1 MKKFNI
7 YYKNIKKE
15 EQRMNHFNKKQKI
28 IAIILITIIGIGIY
42 CYTDAIENTNEEEI
56 ENVLEVAQTNTT
68 KETEEKNI
76 FVHIAGCVQKEG
88 MLELSSNSRIADA
101 IEKAGGLTQEADL
114 SDINLAYLLEDGMK
128 IYIPNQNERQ
138 ENNEK
143 TKNIPKEEN
152 TPSMQIQDT
161 NTKQDVININTAT
174 QEELDTLPGIGPAT
188 AAKIIAYRKEKGKFN
203 NKEEIKEVSGIGEA
217 KYEKMKEYISTK

>member
-1 MKKFNI
+1 
-7 YYKNIKKE
+7 
-15 EQRMNHFNKKQKI
+15 MNHFNKKQKI

-143 TKNIPKEEN
+143 TEN
-152 TPSMQIQDT
+152 TAKTESTPSMQIQDT
-161 NTKQDVININTAT
+161 NTKQNVININTAT

-217 KYEKMKEYISTK
+217 KYEKMKEYISIK

>member
-15 EQRMNHFNKKQKI
+15 EQSMNHFNKKQKI

-42 CYTDAIENTNEEEI
+42 CYTNAIENTSEEEI

-143 TKNIPKEEN
+143 TENTAKTEN

-188 AAKIIAYRKEKGKFN
+188 ATKIIEYRKEKGKFKQ
-203 NKEEIKEVSGIGEA
+203 KEEIKEVSGIGEA
-217 KYEKMKEYISTK
+217 KYEKIKEYISIK

>member
-1 MKKFNI
+1 
-7 YYKNIKKE
+7 
-15 EQRMNHFNKKQKI
+15 MNHFNKKQKI

-143 TKNIPKEEN
+143 TKNTPKEEN

-217 KYEKMKEYISTK
+217 KYEKMKEYISIK

>member
-15 EQRMNHFNKKQKI
+15 EQSMNHFNKKQKI

-217 KYEKMKEYISTK
+217 KYEKINEYISIK

>member
-1 MKKFNI
+1 
-7 YYKNIKKE
+7 
-15 EQRMNHFNKKQKI
+15 MNDLNKKQKI
-28 IAIILITIIGIGIY
+28 ILIILITIIGIGIY
-42 CYTDAIENTNEEEI
+42 CYTNAIENTSEEEI

-143 TKNIPKEEN
+143 TENTAKTEN

-174 QEELDTLPGIGPAT
+174 QEELDSLPGIGPSTAT
-188 AAKIIAYRKEKGKFN
+188 KILDYRKQNGKF
-203 NKEEIKEVSGIGEA
+203 KAIEEIKEVSGIGES
-217 KYEKMKEYISTK
+217 KYEKIKDQITVK

>member
-1 MKKFNI
+1 
-7 YYKNIKKE
+7 
-15 EQRMNHFNKKQKI
+15 MNDLNKKQKI
-28 IAIILITIIGIGIY
+28 ILIILITIIGIGIY

-56 ENVLEVAQTNTT
+56 ENVLEVEQTNTT

-203 NKEEIKEVSGIGEA
+203 KCRTPTTN
-217 KYEKMKEYISTK
+217 

>member
-1 MKKFNI
+1 
-7 YYKNIKKE
+7 
-15 EQRMNHFNKKQKI
+15 MNYLNKKQKI
-28 IAIILITIIGIGIY
+28 IVIILITIIGIGIY
-42 CYTDAIENTNEEEI
+42 CYTNAIENTSEEEI
-56 ENVLEVAQTNTT
+56 ENVLEIAQDNTT

-88 MLELSSNSRIADA
+88 MLELSANCRIADA

-138 ENNEK
+138 ENNENAENTAK
-143 TKNIPKEEN
+143 AEN

-188 AAKIIAYRKEKGKFN
+188 ATKIIEYRKEKGKFKQ
-203 NKEEIKEVSGIGEA
+203 KEEIKEVSGIGEA
-217 KYEKMKEYISTK
+217 KYEKIKEYISIK

>member
-1 MKKFNI
+1 
-7 YYKNIKKE
+7 
-15 EQRMNHFNKKQKI
+15 MNDLNKKQKI
-28 IAIILITIIGIGIY
+28 ILIILITIIGIGIY
-42 CYTDAIENTNEEEI
+42 CYTNAIENTSEEEI

-143 TKNIPKEEN
+143 TEN
-152 TPSMQIQDT
+152 TAKTESTPSMQIQDT

-188 AAKIIAYRKEKGKFN
+188 AAKIIAYREEKGKFN

-217 KYEKMKEYISTK
+217 KYEKIKEYISIK

>member
-1 MKKFNI
+1 
-7 YYKNIKKE
+7 
-15 EQRMNHFNKKQKI
+15 MNDLNKKQKI
-28 IAIILITIIGIGIY
+28 ILIILITIIGIGIY
-42 CYTDAIENTNEEEI
+42 CYTNAIENTSEEEI

-143 TKNIPKEEN
+143 TENTAKTEN

-161 NTKQDVININTAT
+161 STKQDVININTAT
-174 QEELDTLPGIGPAT
+174 QEELDTLPGIGSAT
-188 AAKIIAYRKEKGKFN
+188 ATKIIEYRKEKGKFKQ
-203 NKEEIKEVSGIGEA
+203 KEEIKEVSGIGEA
-217 KYEKMKEYISTK
+217 KYEKIKEYISIK

>member
-1 MKKFNI
+1 
-7 YYKNIKKE
+7 
-15 EQRMNHFNKKQKI
+15 MNYLNKKQKI
-28 IAIILITIIGIGIY
+28 IVIILITIIGIGIY
-42 CYTDAIENTNEEEI
+42 CYTNAIENTSEEEI

-88 MLELSSNSRIADA
+88 MLELSANCRIADA

-143 TKNIPKEEN
+143 TEN
-152 TPSMQIQDT
+152 TAKTESTPSMQIQDT
-161 NTKQDVININTAT
+161 NTKQNVININTAT

>member
-1 MKKFNI
+1 
-7 YYKNIKKE
+7 
-15 EQRMNHFNKKQKI
+15 MNHFNKKQKI

-42 CYTDAIENTNEEEI
+42 CYTDAIENTSEEEI

-143 TKNIPKEEN
+143 TEDTAKTEN

-188 AAKIIAYRKEKGKFN
+188 ATKIIEYRKEKGKFKQ
-203 NKEEIKEVSGIGEA
+203 KEEIKEVSGIGEA
-217 KYEKMKEYISTK
+217 KYEKIKEYISIK

>member
-15 EQRMNHFNKKQKI
+15 EQSMNHFNKKQKI

-143 TKNIPKEEN
+143 TEDTAKTEN

-217 KYEKMKEYISTK
+217 KYEKIKEYISIK

>member
-1 MKKFNI
+1 
-7 YYKNIKKE
+7 
-15 EQRMNHFNKKQKI
+15 MNHFNKKQKI

-174 QEELDTLPGIGPAT
+174 QEELDTLPGIGPAI

-217 KYEKMKEYISTK
+217 KYEKIKEYISIK

>member
-1 MKKFNI
+1 
-7 YYKNIKKE
+7 
-15 EQRMNHFNKKQKI
+15 MNYLNKKQKI
-28 IAIILITIIGIGIY
+28 IVIILITIIGIGIY
-42 CYTDAIENTNEEEI
+42 CYTNAIENTSEEEI
-56 ENVLEVAQTNTT
+56 ENVLEIAQDNTT

>member
-1 MKKFNI
+1 
-7 YYKNIKKE
+7 
-15 EQRMNHFNKKQKI
+15 MNHFNKKQKI

-56 ENVLEVAQTNTT
+56 ENILEVAQTNTT

-143 TKNIPKEEN
+143 TEN
-152 TPSMQIQDT
+152 TAKTESTPSMQIQDT

-188 AAKIIAYRKEKGKFN
+188 AAKIIAYREEKGKFKQ
-203 NKEEIKEVSGIGEA
+203 KEEIKEVSGIGEA

>member
-1 MKKFNI
+1 
-7 YYKNIKKE
+7 
-15 EQRMNHFNKKQKI
+15 MNYLNKKQKI
-28 IAIILITIIGIGIY
+28 IIIILITIIGIGIY
-42 CYTDAIENTNEEEI
+42 CYTNAIENTSEEEI
-56 ENVLEVAQTNTT
+56 ENVLEIAQDNTT

-88 MLELSSNSRIADA
+88 MLELSANCRIADA

-138 ENNEK
+138 ENNENAENTAK
-143 TKNIPKEEN
+143 AEN

-188 AAKIIAYRKEKGKFN
+188 ATKIIEYRKEKGKFKQ
-203 NKEEIKEVSGIGEA
+203 KEEIKEVSGIGEA
-217 KYEKMKEYISTK
+217 KYEKIKEYISIK

>member
-1 MKKFNI
+1 
-7 YYKNIKKE
+7 
-15 EQRMNHFNKKQKI
+15 MNHFNKKQKI

-143 TKNIPKEEN
+143 TENTAKTEN

-188 AAKIIAYRKEKGKFN
+188 ATKIIEYRKEKGKFKQ
-203 NKEEIKEVSGIGEA
+203 KEEIKEVSGIGEA
-217 KYEKMKEYISTK
+217 KYEKIKEYISIK

>member
-1 MKKFNI
+1 
-7 YYKNIKKE
+7 
-15 EQRMNHFNKKQKI
+15 MNHFNKKQKI

-143 TKNIPKEEN
+143 TEDTAKTEN

-217 KYEKMKEYISTK
+217 KYEKIKEYISIK

>member
-1 MKKFNI
+1 
-7 YYKNIKKE
+7 
-15 EQRMNHFNKKQKI
+15 MNHFNKKQKI
-28 IAIILITIIGIGIY
+28 IAIILITINGIEIY

-143 TKNIPKEEN
+143 TEDTAKTEN

-217 KYEKMKEYISTK
+217 KYEKIKEYISIK

>member
-1 MKKFNI
+1 
-7 YYKNIKKE
+7 
-15 EQRMNHFNKKQKI
+15 MNDLNKKQKI
-28 IAIILITIIGIGIY
+28 IVIILITIIGIGIY
-42 CYTDAIENTNEEEI
+42 CYTNAIENTSEEEI
-56 ENVLEVAQTNTT
+56 ENVLEIAQDNTT

-88 MLELSSNSRIADA
+88 MLELSANCRIADA

-138 ENNEK
+138 ENNENAENTAK
-143 TKNIPKEEN
+143 AEN

-174 QEELDTLPGIGPAT
+174 QEELDALPGIGPAT
-188 AAKIIAYRKEKGKFN
+188 ATKIIEYRKEKGKFKQ
-203 NKEEIKEVSGIGEA
+203 KEEIKEVSGIGEA
-217 KYEKMKEYISTK
+217 KYEKIKEYISIK

>member
-1 MKKFNI
+1 
-7 YYKNIKKE
+7 
-15 EQRMNHFNKKQKI
+15 MNHFNKKQKI

-188 AAKIIAYRKEKGKFN
+188 ATKIIEYRKEKGKFKQ
-203 NKEEIKEVSGIGEA
+203 KEEIKEVSGIGEA
-217 KYEKMKEYISTK
+217 KYEKIKEYISIK

>member
-1 MKKFNI
+1 
-7 YYKNIKKE
+7 
-15 EQRMNHFNKKQKI
+15 MNDLNKKQKI
-28 IAIILITIIGIGIY
+28 IVIILITIIGIGIY
-42 CYTDAIENTNEEEI
+42 CYTNAIENTSEEEI
-56 ENVLEVAQTNTT
+56 ENVLEIAQDNTT

-88 MLELSSNSRIADA
+88 MLELSANCRIANE

-138 ENNEK
+138 ENNENAENTAK
-143 TKNIPKEEN
+143 AEN

-188 AAKIIAYRKEKGKFN
+188 ATKIIEYRKEKGKFKQ
-203 NKEEIKEVSGIGEA
+203 KEEIKEVSGIGEA
-217 KYEKMKEYISTK
+217 KYEKIKEYISIK

>member
-15 EQRMNHFNKKQKI
+15 EQSMNHFNKKQKI

-88 MLELSSNSRIADA
+88 MLKLSSNSRIADA

>member
-1 MKKFNI
+1 
-7 YYKNIKKE
+7 
-15 EQRMNHFNKKQKI
+15 MNHFNKKQKI
-28 IAIILITIIGIGIY
+28 IAIIIITIIGIGIY

-143 TKNIPKEEN
+143 TEDTAKTEN

-217 KYEKMKEYISTK
+217 KYEKIKEYISIK

>member
-1 MKKFNI
+1 
-7 YYKNIKKE
+7 
-15 EQRMNHFNKKQKI
+15 MNYLNKKQKI
-28 IAIILITIIGIGIY
+28 IVIILITIIGIGIY
-42 CYTDAIENTNEEEI
+42 CYTNAIENTSEEEL
-56 ENVLEVAQTNTT
+56 ENVLEIAQDNTT

-88 MLELSSNSRIADA
+88 MLELSANCRIADA

-138 ENNEK
+138 ENNENAENTAK
-143 TKNIPKEEN
+143 AEN

-188 AAKIIAYRKEKGKFN
+188 ATKIIEYRKEKGKFKQ
-203 NKEEIKEVSGIGEA
+203 KEEIKEVSGIGEA
-217 KYEKMKEYISTK
+217 KYEKIKEYISIK

>member
-1 MKKFNI
+1 
-7 YYKNIKKE
+7 
-15 EQRMNHFNKKQKI
+15 MNHFNKKQKI

-143 TKNIPKEEN
+143 TEDTAKTEN

-188 AAKIIAYRKEKGKFN
+188 ATKIIEYRKEKGKFKQ
-203 NKEEIKEVSGIGEA
+203 KEEIKEVSGIGEA
-217 KYEKMKEYISTK
+217 KYEKIKEYISIK

>member
-1 MKKFNI
+1 
-7 YYKNIKKE
+7 
-15 EQRMNHFNKKQKI
+15 MNHFNKKQKI

-42 CYTDAIENTNEEEI
+42 CYTNAIENTSEEEI

-217 KYEKMKEYISTK
+217 KYEKIKEYISIK

>member
-1 MKKFNI
+1 
-7 YYKNIKKE
+7 
-15 EQRMNHFNKKQKI
+15 MNHFNKKQKI

-217 KYEKMKEYISTK
+217 KYEKIKEYISIK

>member
-15 EQRMNHFNKKQKI
+15 EQSMNHFNKKQKI

-143 TKNIPKEEN
+143 TENIPKAEN

-188 AAKIIAYRKEKGKFN
+188 AAKIIAYRKEKGKFKQ
-203 NKEEIKEVSGIGEA
+203 KEEIKEVSGIGEA
-217 KYEKMKEYISTK
+217 KYEKIKEYISIK

>member
-1 MKKFNI
+1 
-7 YYKNIKKE
+7 
-15 EQRMNHFNKKQKI
+15 MNDLNKKQKI
-28 IAIILITIIGIGIY
+28 ILIILITIIGIGIY
-42 CYTDAIENTNEEEI
+42 CYTNAIENTSEEEI
-56 ENVLEVAQTNTT
+56 ENVLEVVQTNTT

-143 TKNIPKEEN
+143 TENTAKTEN

-161 NTKQDVININTAT
+161 STKQDVININTAT

-217 KYEKMKEYISTK
+217 KYEKIKEYISIK

>member
-1 MKKFNI
+1 
-7 YYKNIKKE
+7 
-15 EQRMNHFNKKQKI
+15 MNDLNKKQKI
-28 IAIILITIIGIGIY
+28 ILIILITIIGIGIY
-42 CYTDAIENTNEEEI
+42 CYTNAIENTSEEEI

-188 AAKIIAYRKEKGKFN
+188 ATKIIEYRKEKGKFKQ
-203 NKEEIKEVSGIGEA
+203 KEEIKEVSGIGEA
-217 KYEKMKEYISTK
+217 KYEKIKEYISIK

>member
-15 EQRMNHFNKKQKI
+15 EQSMNHFNKKQKI

-143 TKNIPKEEN
+143 TEDTAKTEN

-188 AAKIIAYRKEKGKFN
+188 ATKIIEYRKEKGKFKQ
-203 NKEEIKEVSGIGEA
+203 KEEIKEVSGIGEA
-217 KYEKMKEYISTK
+217 KYEKIKEYISIK

>member
-1 MKKFNI
+1 
-7 YYKNIKKE
+7 
-15 EQRMNHFNKKQKI
+15 MNDLNKKQKI
-28 IAIILITIIGIGIY
+28 ILIILITIIGIGIY
-42 CYTDAIENTNEEEI
+42 CYTNAIENTSEEEI
-56 ENVLEVAQTNTT
+56 ENVLEVVQTNTT

-143 TKNIPKEEN
+143 TENTAKTEN

-161 NTKQDVININTAT
+161 STKQDVININTAT

-188 AAKIIAYRKEKGKFN
+188 ATKIIEYRKEKGKFKQ
-203 NKEEIKEVSGIGEA
+203 KEEIKEVSRL
-217 KYEKMKEYISTK
+217 

>member
-1 MKKFNI
+1 
-7 YYKNIKKE
+7 
-15 EQRMNHFNKKQKI
+15 MNHFNKKQKI

-143 TKNIPKEEN
+143 TEN
-152 TPSMQIQDT
+152 TAKTESTPSMQIQDT
-161 NTKQDVININTAT
+161 NTKQNVININTAT

>member
-15 EQRMNHFNKKQKI
+15 EQSMNHFNKKQKI

-42 CYTDAIENTNEEEI
+42 CYTNAIENTSEEEI

-188 AAKIIAYRKEKGKFN
+188 ATKIIEYRKEKGKFKQ
-203 NKEEIKEVSGIGEA
+203 KEEIKEVSGIGEA

>member
-1 MKKFNI
+1 
-7 YYKNIKKE
+7 
-15 EQRMNHFNKKQKI
+15 MNHFNKKQKI

-42 CYTDAIENTNEEEI
+42 CYTNAIENTSEEEI

-143 TKNIPKEEN
+143 TEN
-152 TPSMQIQDT
+152 TAKTESTPSMQIQDT
-161 NTKQDVININTAT
+161 NTKQNVININTAT